1 MGEQAPNPPSAALLD
16 VRGLKVH
23 LETGQ
28 RVVRAVDGV
37 DLRVD
42 AGECVGIVG
51 ESGSGK
57 STLVRAI
64 TRLLPAVRL
73 AELSGSAH
81 FDGRDLLRMSERELR
96 GVRRSRGFSMI
107 FQDPLGHLN
116 PTQRVGPA
124 RSPRPCRRSR
134 RARAGVRASCGC
146 STRSA
151 SPTRRAW
158 PGATRTSSRAACASA

>member
-1 MGEQAPNPPSAALLD
+1 MNAPPAPLLD
-16 VRGLKVH
+16 VRELKVH
-23 LETGQ
+23 LRVGE

-37 DLRVD
+37 DFRVD

-57 STLVRAI
+57 STLARAI
-64 TRLLPAVRL
+64 ARLMPDVQVAQ
-73 AELSGSAH
+73 LSGTLR
-81 FDGRDLLRMSERELR
+81 FEGRDLLRIDERALR
-96 GVRRSRGFSMI
+96 GLRRARGFSMI

>member
-1 MGEQAPNPPSAALLD
+1 MTARPHASLLQVEDLVVGFPLGRGQA
-16 VRGLKVH
+16 
-23 LETGQ
+23 
-28 RVVRAVDGV
+28 RVLDGV
-37 DLRVD
+37 SFTLD
-42 AGECVGIVG
+42 AGSTLGVVG